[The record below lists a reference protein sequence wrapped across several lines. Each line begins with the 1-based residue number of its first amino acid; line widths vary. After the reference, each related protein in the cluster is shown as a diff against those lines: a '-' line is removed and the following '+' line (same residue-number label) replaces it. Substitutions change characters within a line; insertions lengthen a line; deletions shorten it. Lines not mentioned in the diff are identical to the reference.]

1 MNFQP
6 SKILTTPND
15 KMTKAIFSF
24 TEKLFRYCVTKRDG
38 NFKIQERRAKKIE
51 TRVQMK
57 FESAEPA
64 RLDMFDRAVLAA
76 CITEQTAGHNPT
88 SADIIYRLITGKAAG
103 DERNLPTEKQ
113 REEIMTSVKNLS
125 ATLIRV
131 DMTEICKQVKK
142 YNGGKPLIFPFT
154 KILPCHI
161 GTGKIGGSTINDAI
175 YFDDESPVMKIAKAK
190 NNQYVTFSN
199 AVLDTGAKHNSRQI
213 IAVKFYV
220 MIRIR
225 EILGKNHMKAQT
237 MKFDDI
243 FTKCQMTDASRD
255 KKMKCRNAIKK
266 MMENLKAAGIVKDFE
281 PVKETGKFSSLNIKS
296 D

>member
-15 KMTKAIFSF
+15 KLTKAIFSF
-24 TEKLFRYCVTKRDG
+24 TEKDFQRRLQG
-38 NFKIQERRAKKIE
+38 NPFDIQERRAKKIE

-57 FESAEPA
+57 FESSEPA
-64 RLDMFDRAVLAA
+64 RLDMYDRAVLAA
-76 CITEQTAGHNPT
+76 CITEKIAGHNPT

-125 ATLIRV
+125 ATLIQV

-161 GTGKIGGSTINDAI
+161 GTLTTN
-175 YFDDESPVMKIAKAK
+175 
-190 NNQYVTFSN
+190 
-199 AVLDTGAKHNSRQI
+199 R
-213 IAVKFYV
+213 
-220 MIRIR
+220 R
-225 EILGKNHMKAQT
+225 
-237 MKFDDI
+237 
-243 FTKCQMTDASRD
+243 
-255 KKMKCRNAIKK
+255 
-266 MMENLKAAGIVKDFE
+266 
-281 PVKETGKFSSLNIKS
+281 
-296 D
+296 